1 MTGAIEFMQA
11 WCNICDKH
19 VRCRNCPIVEVCP
32 GYVYVTTDDDITE
45 LVRAV
50 MAETRKKVDAE

>member
-11 WCNICDKH
+11 WWNICDKQM
-19 VRCRNCPIVEVCP
+19 RCCNCPIDEVCP
-32 GYVYVTTDDDITE
+32 GYITTGNDDDITK

>member
-1 MTGAIEFMQA
+1 MTGAIEFMRT
-11 WCNICDKH
+11 WRKICGKQSSCD
-19 VRCRNCPIVEVCP
+19 NCPIDEICSGFGFSP
-32 GYVYVTTDDDITE
+32 SDEEITE

>member
-11 WCNICDKH
+11 LRDICDKH
-19 VRCRNCPIVEVCP
+19 FRCDNCPIENVCP
-32 GYVYVTTDDDITE
+32 GYRSLDDEEITE

-50 MAETRKKVDAE
+50 MAETRKKLDAE